1 MDFEFSIFKHLKIF
15 IMLFNEK
22 DLSLRKLLCSIGI
35 VAVAQLMSCE
45 TDDVEEVRDDSSCPQ
60 QEQKEEPSLNYKA
73 LFSSNH
79 TMGMDEARELA
90 LDAAS
95 LFAGEGNGLKSG
107 RARQIEEV
115 RVLHSD
121 ETTLRSGSGEVV
133 AIPDTLAYVCNFA
146 DSAGFA
152 IICAD
157 DRVGCPIL
165 ACVDNGTLGE
175 DTDNPGLA
183 IFLDNAQVFM
193 RNSIMKFEVEKDSLL
208 EVAKQRMKD
217 DVCEETTLRKRMS
230 GSYYYWREEV
240 KVDPLLL
247 TEWAQSGNPYNN
259 LMKEC
264 PDNLSGHAPAGCW
277 AVAIGQLM
285 VYYKYP
291 TSLMRRTSRGYEGVR
306 PDWDEITKEK
316 DASKLGKQLHRDQVS
331 KLLYEIGLRIG
342 MNWQCG
348 NSGTSDEY
356 AVDYLKTAG
365 YLNCVVSDYNYARI
379 RMYLNN
385 RKPVIMGGYSVRKG
399 GFWKYSYSGGHTWVV
414 DGYKAMMAD
423 YYTYVVDTS
432 TGYYSENYVKTVL
445 RDSYLHINWGWG
457 GVNDGY
463 FAEGCFDVKKG
474 DYDYSYD
481 SDSKSNYQY
490 KVTMLPCYR

>member
-1 MDFEFSIFKHLKIF
+1 
-15 IMLFNEK
+15 MLFNEK
-22 DLSLRKLLCSIGI
+22 NLCLRKLLCAIGI
-35 VAVAQLMSCE
+35 VAVVQFMSCK
-45 TDDVEEVRDDSSCPQ
+45 TDDVEEVRDDSSSPQ

-90 LDAAS
+90 LDAVS

-107 RARQIEEV
+107 RVRQIEEV
-115 RVLHSD
+115 RVLRSD

-183 IFLDNAQVFM
+183 IFLDNAQAFM
-193 RNSIMKFEVEKDSLL
+193 QNSIMKFEAEKDSLL
-208 EVAKQRMKD
+208 DVAKQKMKD

-230 GSYYYWREEV
+230 GSYYYLREEV
-240 KVDPLLL
+240 NVAPLLL

-259 LMKEC
+259 LIKEC
-264 PDNLSGHAPAGCW
+264 SSHWSGHAPAGCW

-285 VYYKYP
+285 AYYKYP

-306 PDWDEITKEK
+306 PDWDKITKEK
-316 DASKLGKQLHRDQVS
+316 DADSLKQQSDRDQVS
-331 KLLYEIGLRIG
+331 KLLYEIGFRIG
-342 MNWQCG
+342 MNWQCDG
-348 NSGTSDEY
+348 SGADSDH
-356 AVDYLKTAG
+356 AIAFMKSSG
-365 YLNCVVSDYNYARI
+365 YSNCVESNYNYARI
-379 RMYLNN
+379 RIYLNN
-385 RKPVIMGGYSVRKG
+385 RKPVIVSGKASRQNR
-399 GFWKYSYSGGHTWVV
+399 FLSLAYSYSDGHAWVV
-414 DGYKAMMAD
+414 DGYKAMVAD
-423 YYTYVVDTS
+423 YYNYVVDPS
-432 TGYYSENYVKTVL
+432 TDYYSENYVGTVL
-445 RDSYLHINWGWG
+445 RNSYLHINWGWG
-457 GVNDGY
+457 GIYNGY
-463 FAEGCFDVKKG
+463 FAEGCFDVGRG
-474 DYDYSYD
+474 DYDYPYD
-481 SDSKSNYQY
+481 GDSKKNYQY

>member
-1 MDFEFSIFKHLKIF
+1 
-15 IMLFNEK
+15 MLFNEK
-22 DLSLRKLLCSIGI
+22 NLSLRKLLCSIGI
-35 VAVAQLMSCE
+35 VAVAQFMSCE
-45 TDDVEEVRDDSSCPQ
+45 TDDVEEARNESSSPQ

-95 LFAGEGNGLKSG
+95 LFAGDDNGLKSG
-107 RARQIEEV
+107 KVRQVEEV
-115 RVLHSD
+115 RVLRPD
-121 ETTLRSGSGEVV
+121 ETTLRSGFGEAA

-165 ACVDNGTLGE
+165 ACVEKGTLGE

-193 RNSIMKFEVEKDSLL
+193 QNSILKFEAERDSLL
-208 EVAKQRMKD
+208 EVARHRMEE

-230 GSYYYWREEV
+230 GGYYYLRENV
-240 KVDPLLL
+240 KVDPMLL

-264 PDNLSGHAPAGCW
+264 LDDPSEHAPAGCW

-285 VYYKYP
+285 AYYKYP
-291 TSLMRRTSRGYEGVR
+291 TSFMRRTSRGYEGVC
-306 PDWDEITKEK
+306 PDWNEITKEK
-316 DASKLGKQLHRDQVS
+316 NASKLEKQLHRDQVS
-331 KLLYEIGLRIG
+331 KVLCEIGLRIG

-348 NSGTSDEY
+348 SSGASDEN
-356 AVDYLKTAG
+356 AVNYMKSAG
-365 YLNCVVSDYNYARI
+365 YSNCVVSDYNYARI
-379 RMYLNN
+379 RIYLNN
-385 RKPVIMGGYSVRKG
+385 RKPVIMGGYSRRSG
-399 GFWKYSYSGGHTWVV
+399 GFWSYSYSGGHTWVA
-414 DGYKAMMAD
+414 DGYKAVVAD

-432 TGYYSENYVKTVL
+432 TGYYSESYVKSVL
-445 RDSYLHINWGWG
+445 RNSYLHINWGWG
-457 GVNDGY
+457 GSNNGY
-463 FAEGCFDVKKG
+463 FAEGCFDTREG
-474 DYDYSYD
+474 NFDNWGANWAE
-481 SDSKSNYQY
+481 SNYQY